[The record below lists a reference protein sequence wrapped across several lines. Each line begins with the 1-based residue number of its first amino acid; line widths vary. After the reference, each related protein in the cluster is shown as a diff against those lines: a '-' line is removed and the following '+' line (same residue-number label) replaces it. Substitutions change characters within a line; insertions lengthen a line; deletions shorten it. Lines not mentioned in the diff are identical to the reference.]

1 MPVLFNVSEVSGDKM
16 FDSNNI
22 EGIDILKSKIPD
34 ELQYWHEFGR
44 ISELHYH
51 HVFDEEYCTYI
62 PCIELFL
69 TDIQNRYTIKM
80 FLFNV
85 RGLVSF
91 DICNGF
97 FSGLTIDD
105 FSDRGFEKDCSFRL
119 SSFEQ
124 DIEFKIYCERIKVE
138 LL

>member
-1 MPVLFNVSEVSGDKM
+1 M

-22 EGIDILKSKIPD
+22 EGIDILKRKIPD

-44 ISELHYH
+44 ISELHYQH
-51 HVFDEEYCTYI
+51 MFDEGYCADI

-91 DICNGF
+91 DITNGF

-105 FSDRGFEKDCSFRL
+105 FSNRGYERDRRFKF

-124 DIEFKIYCERIKVE
+124 DIEFEFYCERIKVE